1 MSSKNTAFYRD
12 NKAITFDF
20 SGEEVS
26 SDAGL
31 LLLYKLA
38 RKHKLIKSFSR
49 LIPDPRNQLL
59 ITYKQEDL
67 LLSRVL
73 LLACGYE
80 DANDYTYLG
89 QDPILD
95 KLFKHGICSQPT
107 ITRLENRVNLFT
119 LYRLGLWWI
128 DRYVESLPADKHY
141 VVIDVDCTDD
151 PTHGNQQGSLFHG
164 YYWQYMLNELF
175 YLDGESGQVI
185 LPVLR
190 PGNVHSNKWNER
202 FLRIIVEKLRAR
214 FPDLEI
220 VIRADSGFSGP
231 AFYELM
237 EEFDLGFCVGIT
249 TNNRLKELTKSSY
262 DKVKQEY
269 ADQEK
274 AHQLFV
280 GPFDYQADSWEH
292 SQQVYSKIESTGKG
306 MNRRFFVA
314 NFPSEDAEQIYWDFY
329 VQRGETA
336 ENRIKEIKNMC
347 FSDRLSCH
355 AFTANYLRLMLSCL
369 AYELLRM
376 IRQKIAKYTKNEK
389 ICRWSMNSI
398 RLYLLKV
405 AAKVKI
411 KVRSIHLALSRAFPH
426 QQLFTDL
433 VMRC

>member
-1 MSSKNTAFYRD
+1 MSKNTAFYRD
-12 NKAITFDF
+12 NQAFTFDF
-20 SGEEVS
+20 SAMEVS

-38 RKHKLIKSFSR
+38 RKRKLIPSFSE
-49 LIPDPRNQLL
+49 LIPDPRNPAM
-59 ITYKQEDL
+59 ITYSQEDL
-67 LLSRVL
+67 LMSRVL

-89 QDPILD
+89 QDPILQ
-95 KLFKHGICSQPT
+95 KLFTHGICSQPT

-128 DRYVESLPADKHY
+128 DQYVASLESDKAY

-175 YLDGESGQVI
+175 YLDGETGQII

-190 PGNVHSNKWNER
+190 PGNVHSSKWNER

-220 VIRADSGFSGP
+220 IIRADSGFSTP
-231 AFYELM
+231 AFYDLM
-237 EEFDLGFCVGIT
+237 EEFDLGFCVGLAG
-249 TNNRLKELTKSSY
+249 NERLKALTEKQY
-262 DKVKQEY
+262 DKIERIY
-269 ADQEK
+269 AAQGEV
-274 AHQLFV
+274 HQSFV
-280 GPFDYQADSWEH
+280 GPFTYQADSWSEP
-292 SQQVYSKIESTGKG
+292 QQVYAKIESTGKG

-314 NFPSEDAEQIYWDFY
+314 NFSDCKARELYFDFY
-329 VQRGETA
+329 VQRAEAA

-369 AYELLRM
+369 AYELLRQ
-376 IRQKIAKYTKNEK
+376 IRQMIPKHTANEW
-389 ICRWSMNSI
+389 IRRWSIQSI

-405 AAKVKI
+405 AAQVHVKVK
-411 KVRSIHLALSRAFPH
+411 RIHLALSRAFPH
-426 QQLFTDL
+426 QQLLTDL
-433 VMRC
+433 ILRC

>member
-1 MSSKNTAFYRD
+1 MSSKNTAFYRN

-20 SGEEVS
+20 SGEEIS

-38 RKHKLIKSFSR
+38 RNTKLIQSFSQQ
-49 LIPDPRNQLL
+49 IPDPRNELL
-59 ITYKQEDL
+59 ITYQQQDL

-80 DANDYTYLG
+80 DANDFTYLG
-89 QDPILD
+89 RDPILGQ
-95 KLFKHGICSQPT
+95 LFEHGLCSQPT

-128 DRYVESLPADKHY
+128 DRYVASLPANKHY
-141 VVIDVDCTDD
+141 VIIDVDCTDD
-151 PTHGNQQGSLFHG
+151 PTHGKQQGSLFHG

-175 YLDGESGQVI
+175 YLDGETGQLI

-220 VIRADSGFSGP
+220 VLRADSGFSNP
-231 AFYELM
+231 ALYELI
-237 EEFDLGFCVGIT
+237 EEFDLGFCVGLVA
-249 TNNRLKELTKSSY
+249 NERLKALTQPEYDQLKS
-262 DKVKQEY
+262 EC
-269 ADQEK
+269 ADQEQ
-274 AHQLFV
+274 AYQLFV
-280 GPFDYQADSWEH
+280 GPFAYQADSWPCE
-292 SQQVYSKIESTGKG
+292 QDVYAKIEWTGKG
-306 MNRRFFVA
+306 MNRRFFAA
-314 NFPSEDAEQIYWDFY
+314 NFPSQDAEDIYWEFY
-329 VQRGETA
+329 VHRAEAA

-355 AFTANYLRLMLSCL
+355 AFSANYLRLMMCGL
-369 AYELLRM
+369 AYELLRQL
-376 IRQKIAKYTKNEK
+376 RQHIAHCTAHEK
-389 ICRWSMNSI
+389 IRKWSLQSI

-405 AAKVKI
+405 AAQVQVKVK
-411 KVRSIHLALSRAFPH
+411 SIHLVLSKAFPH
-426 QQLFTDL
+426 QKLFTDL